1 MLHIMPLL
9 LQWGEEIHFFLCS
22 RNCIIILVIISIIV
36 CNILVVVCRKHQVK
50 GLSNCKHEI
59 SDSLH
64 YSIFFI
70 LFCYAMFHTDP
81 HVNKHFF
88 RSNFLAKTV
97 YQGGSYACLNKLQHF
112 NFFFRVKVD
121 APLSSGNVKFLL
133 NQRREAK
140 FVIASFF
147 MTLNCIT

>member
-1 MLHIMPLL
+1 MPLL
-9 LQWGEEIHFFLCS
+9 SQWGEEIHFFMCS

-64 YSIFFI
+64 YSIFFR
-70 LFCYAMFHTDP
+70 LFCYAVFHTDP
-81 HVNKHFF
+81 HVNKHFLC
-88 RSNFLAKTV
+88 SNFLAKTV

-112 NFFFRVKVD
+112 IFFFRVKVD
-121 APLSSGNVKFLL
+121 VPLSSVNVKFLL